1 MNHRSIDADSDA
13 ASPRHRLRNALGR
26 ASTAL
31 VWAAG
36 VLSALAFVRIF
47 HLSPL
52 NGEDYALTAVFDGI
66 GWAERLAW
74 IVDRALL
81 QAREWNARLGEM
93 LAILWLSLPRTVFT
107 LVASLSFVAFAHL
120 LGQLAPVGRRS
131 FARTLL
137 ALALVFA
144 LWPGMELF
152 FWRTVHA
159 GYFQPLV
166 LTLGCMA
173 LYRDAAAVE
182 RLRDSLPRCAAA
194 CVLGLLAGVSFEN
207 TPVALVIFLLASLAL
222 TGRGAWSVRTL
233 APVAATALGW
243 LALVTA
249 PSTTHRRQFYAEVF
263 AVPEFGIDYLLR
275 RIDNVWSVFWGSSPA
290 LFVLSL
296 VALVWLCASARRS
309 EVLRVL
315 LLVVT
320 AALVVASVV
329 AAPYTEP
336 RAFSL
341 AWALMFAIVVGGVHY
356 ACERAPALRPL
367 AAAAALWS
375 LGTAWT
381 VHGYYADFAAR
392 IAQRDRIIAA
402 QASTPACESGI
413 VVDEIRAA
421 YPYRYLNNRDQWVRT
436 NPAYMRMYY
445 GCAVRVE

>member
-1 MNHRSIDADSDA
+1 MNRRSIKARTDA
-13 ASPRHRLRNALGR
+13 
-26 ASTAL
+26 TAL
-31 VWAAG
+31 RQGRRRRALERAATALIGVAG
-36 VLSALAFVRIF
+36 VLSALAFARIF

-52 NGEDYALTAVFDGI
+52 NGEDYALTATFHGM
-66 GWAERLAW
+66 GWGERLSW
-74 IVDRALL
+74 IADRALL

-93 LAILWLSLPRTVFT
+93 LAILWLSLPRPLFT
-107 LVASLSFVAFAHL
+107 LVACVSFIA
-120 LGQLAPVGRRS
+120 
-131 FARTLL
+131 
-137 ALALVFA
+137 FA

-159 GYFQPLV
+159 GYLQPLV
-166 LTLGCMA
+166 LTLACMV
-173 LYRDAAAVE
+173 LYRDAAAID
-182 RLRDSLPRCAAA
+182 RLRGSLPRCAAA
-194 CVLGLLAGVSFEN
+194 CVLGLLAGLSFEN

-222 TGRGAWSVRTL
+222 AGRDAWSVRTL
-233 APVAATALGW
+233 APVVATALGW
-243 LALVTA
+243 LALVSA
-249 PSTTHRRQFYAEVF
+249 PSTTHRRQYYADVF

-275 RIDNVWSVFWGSSPA
+275 RIEDVWSVFWGSAPA
-290 LFVLSL
+290 LFLL
-296 VALVWLCASARRS
+296 GLAALVWLCASCRRAD
-309 EVLRVL
+309 VLRVL
-315 LLVVT
+315 LLGAT

-329 AAPYTEP
+329 AVPYTEP

-341 AWALMFAIVVGGVHY
+341 AWALLFAIVVGGVHH

-367 AAAAALWS
+367 AAVAALWS

-413 VVDEIRAA
+413 VVEEIRAA